1 MNYKSYEEY
10 FKNLGISEKEANCL
24 LDYLS
29 SLAEIG
35 IKFVNEHKI
44 EYYEKYC
51 ANTNR
56 INFWHS
62 NKATQ

>member
-10 FKNLGISEKEANCL
+10 FKNLGISEREANCL
-24 LDYLS
+24 IDYLS

-44 EYYEKYC
+44 EYYEKLC
-51 ANTNR
+51 NLDEG
-56 INFWHS
+56 INQAS
-62 NKATQ
+62 RG

>member
-1 MNYKSYEEY
+1 MNYKYYEKY
-10 FKNLGISEKEANCL
+10 FNDLEISEKEANVL

-44 EYYEKYC
+44 ECYEKLC
-51 ANTNR
+51 NLDEG
-56 INFWHS
+56 INQAS
-62 NKATQ
+62 RG

>member
-1 MNYKSYEEY
+1 MNYKCYEKY
-10 FKNLGISEKEANCL
+10 FNDLEISEKEANVL

-44 EYYEKYC
+44 EYYEKLC
-51 ANTNR
+51 NLDEG
-56 INFWHS
+56 INQAS
-62 NKATQ
+62 RG